1 LSEHQLSALAVD
13 LNAGRTVTI
22 DQGALLLH
30 DTGERLPLFSGSV
43 QYWRLDPATWEP
55 TLRAI
60 RDLGFQ
66 SIETYLPWSVHEQ
79 EPGVFDFSG
88 ALDVQRFFDLCAEND
103 LRVTARPGP
112 HINSELSFF
121 GYPQRIVEDPRLQA
135 RTSGGSPAILPLLPK
150 AFPIIAYCA
159 EEFYDEVG
167 RWYDAVCPLIER
179 NLYPAGPV
187 VLVQVDNEHSF
198 FFKLTPYD
206 VDYSE
211 SAVAHY
217 RATLVEQ
224 YGSIAELN
232 DRYGTTFETFAEV
245 EPPRSYARDGRF
257 SPHRDW
263 VIAKER
269 YLTDALG
276 RLATML
282 RERGLGRVPFS
293 HNTPGVLS
301 PPFNQVA
308 IEREVDVQGVDFYVH
323 REDYDHLKRAC
334 LQLTGT
340 SRLPF
345 IPEFGAG
352 TWLNYRPILDHD
364 AEANAL
370 TALMHGIRAINYYM
384 LVERERWLGSPIGRR
399 GDLRPEAQFYRRLLE
414 FVERSRWTE
423 LTRRTDVLLLHER
436 DYERQAFAARAVSPP
451 FFLFPPLLGP
461 FSGLALKEILDESQ
475 KTPHAYRAFHDG
487 AYAALVDDH
496 QAFALGD
503 SESSLDWLQRYRA
516 VICPSFDYMS
526 KGTQEKL
533 AAFARGGGLLIV
545 GPELPAHDEAQRSC
559 GVLAGQLEH
568 LHVARTP
575 AEIAE
580 LLRGAGV
587 APPWNID
594 NPLLDLALH
603 EGAGQAVLFVA
614 NRSDD
619 RQAGTMTLPGIER
632 LHGLWQDGELA
643 AGADGFQFALAP
655 REIQVWSTVPC

>member
-1 LSEHQLSALAVD
+1 
-13 LNAGRTVTI
+13 
-22 DQGALLLH
+22 
-30 DTGERLPLFSGSV
+30 
-43 QYWRLDPATWEP
+43 
-55 TLRAI
+55 
-60 RDLGFQ
+60 
-66 SIETYLPWSVHEQ
+66 
-79 EPGVFDFSG
+79 
-88 ALDVQRFFDLCAEND
+88 
-103 LRVTARPGP
+103 
-112 HINSELSFF
+112 
-121 GYPQRIVEDPRLQA
+121 
-135 RTSGGSPAILPLLPK
+135 
-150 AFPIIAYCA
+150 
-159 EEFYDEVG
+159 
-167 RWYDAVCPLIER
+167 
-179 NLYPAGPV
+179 
-187 VLVQVDNEHSF
+187 
-198 FFKLTPYD
+198 
-206 VDYSE
+206 
-211 SAVAHY
+211 
-217 RATLVEQ
+217 
-224 YGSIAELN
+224 
-232 DRYGTTFETFAEV
+232 
-245 EPPRSYARDGRF
+245 
-257 SPHRDW
+257 
-263 VIAKER
+263 
-269 YLTDALG
+269 
-276 RLATML
+276 
-282 RERGLGRVPFS
+282 
-293 HNTPGVLS
+293 
-301 PPFNQVA
+301 
-308 IEREVDVQGVDFYVH
+308 
-323 REDYDHLKRAC
+323 
-334 LQLTGT
+334 
-340 SRLPF
+340 
-345 IPEFGAG
+345 
-352 TWLNYRPILDHD
+352 
-364 AEANAL
+364 
-370 TALMHGIRAINYYM
+370 MHGIRAINYYM

-603 EGAGQAVLFVA
+603 ERGGQAVLFVA

-619 RQAGTMTLPGIER
+619 RQAGTLTLPGIER